1 MQRPLRKYFTALLFL
16 VAFLLP
22 RVADLH
28 AFDHVSDDDVPVS
41 CERCDITSHS
51 QKSDLYLG
59 DLPSYEV
66 QIRNR
71 PSEQNISG
79 IYNSPLAKIA
89 TPTSV
94 YNKPPPLS

>member
-1 MQRPLRKYFTALLFL
+1 MQRPLRKYFTAILFL

-28 AFDHVSDDDVPVS
+28 AFVHLSDDDVPVS

-51 QKSDLYLG
+51 QQFDLYLE
-59 DLPSYEV
+59 DVPYSEE
-66 QIRNR
+66 QPINS
-71 PSEQNISG
+71 PSEQIISG

>member
-1 MQRPLRKYFTALLFL
+1 MQRPLSKYFTTFLFL
-16 VAFLLP
+16 VAFLAP

-28 AFDHVSDDDVPVS
+28 AFDHLSDEDVPIS
-41 CERCDITSHS
+41 CERCDITCHS
-51 QKSDLYLG
+51 QQFDLYLEDG
-59 DLPSYEV
+59 SYYEE
-66 QIRNR
+66 QPTNS
-71 PSEQNISG
+71 PSEEIICG

>member
-1 MQRPLRKYFTALLFL
+1 MQRPLRKYFAAFLFL

-28 AFDHVSDDDVPVS
+28 AFYHLSDDDAPIS
-41 CERCDITSHS
+41 CEHCDITSHS
-51 QKSDLYLG
+51 QQFDFYLE
-59 DLPSYEV
+59 DV
-66 QIRNR
+66 QYH
-71 PSEQNISG
+71 EQQLINSPNEQIISG

>member
-1 MQRPLRKYFTALLFL
+1 MQRPLRSYFTALLFL
-16 VAFLLP
+16 VAFLVP

-28 AFDHVSDDDVPVS
+28 AFDHLSDDDVPVS

-59 DLPSYEV
+59 DFSYYEELTL
-66 QIRNR
+66 NR
-71 PSEQNISG
+71 PSEQSISR
-79 IYNSPLAKIA
+79 IYTSPLAKIA

>member
-1 MQRPLRKYFTALLFL
+1 MQRPLSKYFTTFLFL

-22 RVADLH
+22 RVADFH
-28 AFDHVSDDDVPVS
+28 AFEHLSDDDVPIS

-51 QKSDLYLG
+51 QQFDLYLNG
-59 DLPSYEV
+59 VSYYEEQPIV
-66 QIRNR
+66 T
-71 PSEQNISG
+71 PSERIISE